1 MKIAIDAMG
10 GDHAPKEPVL
20 GALQAL
26 KHIKSDIVLIG
37 DEQKI
42 KEILKDQT
50 YDQNRISVI
59 HTTEVIENEDK
70 PAKAIKAKKDSSMV
84 VGFKLLKEKQI
95 DAFLSAGNTG
105 ALVAGGLLK
114 VGRIKG
120 IDRPALC
127 SVYPTAKGISVLI
140 DAGANSDSK
149 PRNLYESGIMG
160 SIYAN
165 KVLGIDK
172 PRVGLANIGV
182 EEGKGSSV
190 VVEAYSLLKASDLN
204 FIGNAEVRDIPD
216 GVCDVIVCDGFTGN
230 VILKVSE
237 GVAKSFTGMLK
248 EQILTSKV
256 MTVASLLLKPAF
268 SSLKKTMD
276 YTEYGGAPFLGVD
289 GLLVKAH
296 GSSNSKAFMNGI
308 RYAEKCMDENIVD
321 LIKAELSKHAVEE
334 TKETIETEALEEQ
347 PSGNSEI

>member
-26 KHIKSDIVLIG
+26 KHISSEIVLIG
-37 DEQKI
+37 DETKI
-42 KEILKDQT
+42 KAVLKDQT
-50 YDQNRISVI
+50 YDQSRISIV

-70 PAKAIKAKKDSSMV
+70 PVKAIKAKKDSSMV

-105 ALVAGGLLK
+105 ALLAGGLLK

-140 DAGANSDSK
+140 DAGANSDCK
-149 PRNLYESGIMG
+149 PRNLYEFGVMG

-165 KVLGIDK
+165 KVLGIEN

-182 EEGKGSSV
+182 EEGKGSSL
-190 VVEAYSLLKASDLN
+190 VVEAYPLLKDSELN
-204 FIGNAEVRDIPD
+204 FIGNAEVRDVPD

-237 GVAKSFTGMLK
+237 GVAKSFSGMLK
-248 EQILTSKV
+248 AEIMKSKL
-256 MTVASLLLKPAF
+256 MSVASLLLKPAF
-268 SSLKKTMD
+268 GALKKTMD
-276 YTEYGGAPFLGVD
+276 YAEYGGAPFLGVD

-296 GSSNSKAFMNGI
+296 GSSNAKAFMNAI
-308 RYAEKCMDENIVD
+308 KYAQKCIDEDIVMS
-321 LIKAELSKHAVEE
+321 IKADVAKNISTDVEIVSQQE
-334 TKETIETEALEEQ
+334 GE
-347 PSGNSEI
+347 

>member
-26 KHIKSDIVLIG
+26 AHIKSDIVFIG
-37 DEQKI
+37 DETKI
-42 KEILKDQT
+42 NAVLEGQS
-50 YDQNRISVI
+50 YDKSRISIV

-70 PAKAIKAKKDSSMV
+70 PVKAIKAKKDSSMV

-105 ALVAGGLLK
+105 ALLAGGLLK

-127 SVYPTAKGISVLI
+127 SVYPTTDGIAVLT
-140 DAGANSDSK
+140 DAGANADCK
-149 PRNLYESGIMG
+149 PRNLYEFAIMG

-165 KVLGIDK
+165 KVLGIER

-182 EEGKGSSV
+182 EEGKGNSLV
-190 VVEAYSLLKASDLN
+190 IDTFPLLKASELN
-204 FIGNAEVRDIPD
+204 FIGNAEVRDVPN
-216 GVCDVIVCDGFTGN
+216 GVCDVVVCDGFTGN

-237 GVAKSFTGMLK
+237 GVAKSFTTMLK
-248 EQILTSKV
+248 EQIMSSKL
-256 MTVASLLLKPAF
+256 MSVAGLLLKPAF
-268 SSLKKTMD
+268 KNLKKKMD
-276 YTEYGGAPFLGVD
+276 YAEYGGAPFLGVD
-289 GLLVKAH
+289 GILVKAH
-296 GSSNSKAFMNGI
+296 GSSNAKAFMNGI
-308 RYAEKCMDENIVD
+308 RYAEKCIDQDIVT
-321 LIKAELSKHAVEE
+321 LIKAELSTQSVDMTETDSEEDVE
-334 TKETIETEALEEQ
+334 
-347 PSGNSEI
+347 N